1 MCSVV
6 SRTVAKAIY
15 FPFFLF
21 LCVSQL
27 RGNPTLSIY
36 AYAFQKLKYKEQ
48 SSRWIGAGVN
58 MKSTKQGEKRVL
70 TQIGTQRSKPKR
82 GERESS
88 HLSNSPNNLHGY
100 NILGLDTFLSIDTQS
115 VEDILQPTSARTNP
129 NQWTDASQLN
139 NNKEAQLPPLKSI
152 HYQDEVC
159 RCRYCCLRGFRQC
172 LCPI

>member
-1 MCSVV
+1 M
-6 SRTVAKAIY
+6 
-15 FPFFLF
+15 F
-21 LCVSQL
+21 QL
-27 RGNPTLSIY
+27 RGNPTLPSLCTCISETEVQ
-36 AYAFQKLKYKEQ
+36 ARTKVVGGLEQ
-48 SSRWIGAGVN
+48 GLIWKVLNNPWIGEEGLIHQV
-58 MKSTKQGEKRVL
+58 SSGL
-70 TQIGTQRSKPKR
+70 TQMLWSSERARSER
-82 GERESS
+82 ERRRRESS